1 MATYRSMLE
10 LKIPSRWA
18 ASLTGVS
25 RTSANRKL
33 APPRDAAALVPKNK
47 LSAAERAMIL
57 SVLNCP
63 EFVDLAPMQVYTKLL
78 DEGTYLG
85 SLSTFY
91 RVLQENKQVK
101 ERRRLAKH
109 PPRTVPEL
117 VATAPG
123 QVFTWDITKLPGPV
137 RGKYFDCYM
146 MVDIHSRF
154 IVGAHVHA
162 TESGVLAV
170 EMMKGIFGIH
180 GIPQVVHADRGTSMT
195 SKTVAAL
202 LSDLE
207 VTRSHS
213 RPRVSNDNPYSE
225 ALFKTLKYGPEFP
238 ERFASIHDARAF
250 ISGFVD
256 WYNHHHQHSG
266 IGFHTPANVHYGHAT
281 AVANQRSVTLAAAR
295 AKHPERFTTTADPK
309 ILALPGPAWINQ
321 PKETPEQSAA

>member
-1 MATYRSMLE
+1 MATYRGMLE
-10 LKIPSRWA
+10 LKIPSREA
-18 ASLTGVS
+18 AALTGVS
-25 RTSANRKL
+25 RATANRKPAL
-33 APPRDAAALVPKNK
+33 PRDCAAVAPQNK
-47 LSAAERAMIL
+47 LSARERAGIL
-57 SVLNCP
+57 LALNSP

-78 DEGTYLG
+78 DVGIYLG

-91 RVLQENKQVK
+91 RVLEENKQVK
-101 ERRRLAKH
+101 ERRRLATH
-109 PPRTVPEL
+109 PPRAVPEL

-123 QVFTWDITKLPGPV
+123 QVFTWDITKLAGPV

-238 ERFASIHDARAF
+238 DRFASLHDARAF

-266 IGFHTPANVHYGHAT
+266 IGFHTPANVHYGHA
-281 AVANQRSVTLAAAR
+281 ASVAKERSATLAAAR
-295 AKHPERFTTTADPK
+295 ERHPERFTTTTDPK
-309 ILALPGPAWINQ
+309 ILAPPGPAWINQ
-321 PKETPEQSAA
+321 PQETTQQSAA